1 MKDEALHS
9 QPNRNKDECLL
20 ACVTEEWHSDQKS
33 ARGAWKE
40 INGPNLGG
48 D

>member
-33 ARGAWKE
+33 ARGA
-40 INGPNLGG
+40 
-48 D
+48 